1 MSPPITA
8 RSNPLEAP
16 REAGYDSR
24 FSIFQPAAF
33 DISTQSELTVDYRPL
48 ATITRGQSIDFMIPN
63 TNVYYTDLSRTYLC
77 IRARIKNKDD
87 SLIDKTDK
95 VAFTQLPLTSC
106 FRQVDVMLN
115 QTLMSSQIGVNA
127 PYKAVLDHLVYKDK
141 DYLNSAAQ
149 TALFYYDTPG
159 HMNAIDPSADGS
171 NQGLVRRYEWS
182 KEGAE
187 INVQG
192 LLPHDLSEL
201 QQYIPS
207 NVEIKVKLLPAID
220 SFTLMSKSK
229 TEDYRVEITNA
240 TLKVRFIEPSN
251 PLILAHASSL
261 EKTPATF
268 NYMRSNIKSF
278 TIPANLMTWS
288 IDQLF
293 SNHIPSELVVC
304 MVKASSYT
312 GTYDENPYDFAHQH
326 LSYIEFSIEGSQRR
340 TFQPDFEK
348 NSFTEEYL
356 ALYSDE
362 NGQRERGGIVQL
374 SDFKQGYAIYR
385 IKLSPGVQRTHNLAE
400 NRAQTRLSFRF
411 AKALSSPVTV
421 ITYGRF
427 YDSFRIDKSRN
438 IYLDC

>member
-1 MSPPITA
+1 MTPPVSA
-8 RSNPLEAP
+8 RENPVAAP

-24 FSIFQPAAF
+24 FSIFEPAAF
-33 DISTQSELTVDYRPL
+33 DISTQSELTVDYRPI
-48 ATITRGQSIDFMIPN
+48 ATITRGQSIDFLIPN
-63 TNVYYTDLSRTYLC
+63 TNIYYTDLSRTYLC
-77 IRARIKNKDD
+77 LRARIITDD
-87 SLIDKTDK
+87 GSLIEEDDK
-95 VAFTQLPLTSC
+95 VAFAQLPLSSC

-127 PYKAVLDHLVYKDK
+127 PYKAVLDHLVYRDK

-149 TALFYYDTPG
+149 TGLFYYDTPG
-159 HMNAIDPSADGS
+159 HMNAVEPAADGS

-182 KEGAE
+182 KKGAE

-207 NVEIKVKLLPAID
+207 NIEIKVKLLPAID
-220 SFTLMSKSK
+220 TFTLMSDTK
-229 TEDYRVEITNA
+229 TDNYYVEITNA

-278 TIPANLMTWS
+278 TIPADLMTWS

-293 SNHIPSELVVC
+293 SNHIPSELLVC
-304 MVKASSYT
+304 MVKASAYT
-312 GTYDENPYDFAHQH
+312 GNYNENPYDFAHH
-326 LSYIEFSIEGSQRR
+326 DLSYIDFSIEGNQRR
-340 TFQPDFEK
+340 TFQPDFER
-348 NSFTEEYL
+348 NVFTEEYM

-362 NGQRERGGIVQL
+362 NGQRERGGIIQL
-374 SDFKQGYAIYR
+374 TDFKNGYAIYR
-385 IKLSPGVQRTHNLAE
+385 IKISPGVQRTHNLADK
-400 NRAQTRLSFRF
+400 RAQTRLSFRF
-411 AKALSSPVTV
+411 KKPLSVPVTV

-438 IYLDC
+438 IYSNC